1 MVTPGGGA
9 APDWGGHWITAA
21 LAGTIR
27 DGPVTVLQPM
37 ESVIVHYQEI
47 ALKGRNRPW
56 FIERLAGALRDATAD
71 LDVARV
77 RPLMGR
83 IEVELGS
90 AAEWPAVRERLSRI
104 FGVAN
109 FARARSSGREIDEI
123 AGAILRHLDEPG
135 LDVDRVTSFRV
146 RASRADKTYPST
158 SPQIEREVGGRIKA
172 GTGWRVDLAAP
183 DLAIGVEILPDRV
196 FYTLGKEPGQ
206 GGLPTAT
213 SGAVLCLLSGGIDS
227 PVAAYRLMKR
237 GCRVRFVHFHAYP
250 ILSRASLDKT
260 REIAE
265 LLTRHQLRSR
275 LYSVRFGEI
284 QQTIVLSAPPPLRVV
299 LYRRMMM
306 RIAER
311 LAGACGAKALVT
323 GESVGQVASQT
334 IENLAVINDVVTLPV
349 LRPLIG
355 SDKEEITQEARR
367 LGTYPVSIIPDQDCC
382 TLFVPRRPATR
393 ARPEEVERAERNLP
407 VAELVDK
414 AVAAVERQDYRFPPQ
429 AAAPLVPVP
438 EEGAGG

>member
-1 MVTPGGGA
+1 M
-9 APDWGGHWITAA
+9 D
-21 LAGTIR
+21 
-27 DGPVTVLQPM
+27 
-37 ESVIVHYQEI
+37 SVIVHYQEI

-56 FIERLAGALRDATAD
+56 FIDRLAAGLRDATAD
-71 LDVARV
+71 LDVTRV

-83 IEVELGS
+83 IEVELGP
-90 AAEWPAVRERLSRI
+90 AAEWSVVRERLGRV

-109 FARARSSGREIDEI
+109 FARARSTGREIEEI
-123 AGAILRHLDEPG
+123 AGAILRHLDEPDAAG
-135 LDVDRVTSFRV
+135 ADRVASFRV
-146 RASRADKTYPST
+146 RASRADKTYPLT
-158 SPQIEREVGGRIKA
+158 SPQVEREVGGRIKA
-172 GTGWRVDLAAP
+172 ARGWRVDLDAP

-206 GGLPTAT
+206 GGLPTGT

-250 ILSRASLDKT
+250 ILSRASLDKAW
-260 REIAE
+260 ELAD

-275 LYSVRFGEI
+275 LYCVRFGEI
-284 QQTIVLSAPPPLRVV
+284 QQMIVLSAPPPLRVI

-306 RIAER
+306 RIAGR
-311 LAGACGAKALVT
+311 LAGVCGAKALVT

-355 SDKEEITQEARR
+355 SDKEEITREARR
-367 LGTYPVSIIPDQDCC
+367 LGTYPISIVPDQDCC

-393 ARPEEVERAERNLP
+393 ARLEDVERAERELP

-414 AVAAVERQDYRFPPQ
+414 AVAAVERQDFLFPPQ

-438 EEGAGG
+438 EGGAGAEAPARTA

>member
-1 MVTPGGGA
+1 
-9 APDWGGHWITAA
+9 
-21 LAGTIR
+21 
-27 DGPVTVLQPM
+27 M
-37 ESVIVHYQEI
+37 E
-47 ALKGRNRPW
+47 A
-56 FIERLAGALRDATAD
+56 
-71 LDVARV
+71 
-77 RPLMGR
+77 
-83 IEVELGS
+83 
-90 AAEWPAVRERLSRI
+90 
-104 FGVAN
+104 
-109 FARARSSGREIDEI
+109 I
-123 AGAILRHLDEPG
+123 AGAILRHLDEPDAAG
-135 LDVDRVTSFRV
+135 ADRVASFRV
-146 RASRADKTYPST
+146 RASRADKTYPLT

-172 GTGWRVDLAAP
+172 ARGWRVDLDAP

-206 GGLPTAT
+206 GGLPTGT

-250 ILSRASLDKT
+250 ILSRASIDKT
-260 REIAE
+260 REIAD

-275 LYSVRFGEI
+275 LYCVRFGEI
-284 QQTIVLSAPPPLRVV
+284 QQTIVLSVPPPLRVV

-367 LGTYPVSIIPDQDCC
+367 LGTYPISIVPDQDCC

-393 ARPEEVERAERNLP
+393 ANPEAVERAERGLP

-414 AVAAVERQDYRFPPQ
+414 AVAGDRARGLSVS
-429 AAAPLVPVP
+429 AADSGAAGTGSRGRRRSRGADPVRVTGREP
-438 EEGAGG
+438 SALPKRGRDQTRSGWSRPCR

>member
-1 MVTPGGGA
+1 
-9 APDWGGHWITAA
+9 
-21 LAGTIR
+21 
-27 DGPVTVLQPM
+27 M

-158 SPQIEREVGGRIKA
+158 SPQVEREVGGRIKA

>member
-1 MVTPGGGA
+1 
-9 APDWGGHWITAA
+9 
-21 LAGTIR
+21 
-27 DGPVTVLQPM
+27 M

-146 RASRADKTYPST
+146 RASRADKTYPLT

>member
-1 MVTPGGGA
+1 
-9 APDWGGHWITAA
+9 
-21 LAGTIR
+21 
-27 DGPVTVLQPM
+27 M

-260 REIAE
+260 REIAD

>member
-1 MVTPGGGA
+1 
-9 APDWGGHWITAA
+9 
-21 LAGTIR
+21 
-27 DGPVTVLQPM
+27 M

-56 FIERLAGALRDATAD
+56 FIDRLASSLREATAD
-71 LDVARV
+71 LDVTHV

-83 IEVELGS
+83 IEMGLGPG
-90 AAEWPAVRERLSRI
+90 ADWPAVRERLGRI

-109 FARARSSGREIDEI
+109 FARSRSAGREVDEI

-135 LDVDRVTSFRV
+135 AVGAERVTSFRV
-146 RASRADKTYPST
+146 RASRADKTYPLT
-158 SPQIEREVGGRIKA
+158 SPQIEREIGGRIKA
-172 GTGWRVDLAAP
+172 ARGWRVDLEAP
-183 DLAIGVEILPDRV
+183 DLPVSVEILPDRV
-196 FYTLGKEPGQ
+196 FYALGKEPGR
-206 GGLPTAT
+206 GGLPTGT

-260 REIAE
+260 QEIAD

-311 LAGACGAKALVT
+311 IAGVCGAKALVT

-367 LGTYPVSIIPDQDCC
+367 LGTYPISIIPDQDCC

-393 ARPEEVERAERNLP
+393 ARLQDIERAERGLQM
-407 VAELVDK
+407 AELVDK
-414 AVAAVERQDYRFPPQ
+414 AVAEVERQDFLFPVPAVESTSGGGPDT
-429 AAAPLVPVP
+429 AAAAARP
-438 EEGAGG
+438 G